1 LVRHKSVDK
10 NGIDQLPTSWSAR
23 YLMAQVP
30 PFDQYMRPM
39 IAALRALGGS
49 ATIPELN
56 DAVVD
61 QMGLTE
67 EQLALLHDAARGNQT
82 EAAYRMAWARTY
94 LKKAGFLTNSER
106 GVWALTPVGREHDVD
121 PDAVLELVRGEYAAK
136 KAETEQVVATGLPTP
151 AEAIIAEVLTED
163 VEDAPATWTQLLIR
177 KLLTITPDAFE
188 RLCQR
193 ILRES
198 GFVEV
203 RVTGRAGDGGIDGIG
218 ILRLQRV
225 VSFQVLFQ
233 CKRWQGSVGP
243 KEIRDFRGAM
253 VGRSD
258 KGLFL
263 TTGSFTR
270 AAQEEATRDGAPPI
284 DLIDGDR
291 LADLLKDLRLGIRT
305 EMIEKVEVDAGWFD
319 TI

>member
-1 LVRHKSVDK
+1 MARV
-10 NGIDQLPTSWSAR
+10 PT
-23 YLMAQVP
+23 
-30 PFDQYMRPM
+30 FHEYMRPM
-39 IAALRALGGS
+39 IAALRRLGGS
-49 ATIPELN
+49 ATIPELYE
-56 DAVVD
+56 AIVD
-61 QMGLTE
+61 EMGLTE
-67 EQLALLHDAARGNQT
+67 EQLSVLHDPERGDQT

-106 GVWALTPVGREHDVD
+106 GVWALSPAGRETEVEPDRVVEQVRAEYSARRAASAETD
-121 PDAVLELVRGEYAAK
+121 AAEAPGAELPVELIPEAEAPDAPGSWR
-136 KAETEQVVATGLPTP
+136 QR
-151 AEAIIAEVLTED
+151 LT
-163 VEDAPATWTQLLIR
+163 R
-177 KLLTITPDAFE
+177 KLLSISPDAFE

-203 RVTGRAGDGGIDGIG
+203 RVTGRSGDGGIDGIG

-233 CKRWQGSVGP
+233 CKRWQGTVGP

-263 TTGSFTR
+263 TTGAFTR

-284 DLIDGDR
+284 DLIDGER
-291 LADLLKDLRLGIRT
+291 LAELLKELHLGVQT
-305 EMIEKVEVDAGWFD
+305 EMIEKVDVDEAWFD
-319 TI
+319 GI

>member
-1 LVRHKSVDK
+1 MAEV
-10 NGIDQLPTSWSAR
+10 PT
-23 YLMAQVP
+23 
-30 PFDQYMRPM
+30 FDNYMRP
-39 IAALRALGGS
+39 IIDALRKLGGS
-49 ATIPELN
+49 ATIQELYES
-56 DAVVD
+56 VVD
-61 QMGLTE
+61 EMRLTDQ
-67 EQLALLHDAARGNQT
+67 QLSILHDPDRGNQT
-82 EAAYRMAWARTY
+82 EVGYRMAWARTY
-94 LKKAGFLTNSER
+94 LKKAGFLENSER
-106 GVWALTPVGREHDVD
+106 GVWALTKKGMSDKVD
-121 PDAVLELVRGEYAAK
+121 PARVV
-136 KAETEQVVATGLPTP
+136 EQVREGYGPRRSLEPAAEPQRGTSSKTTPIAVPLEAVDSSETPEAVATWRQR
-151 AEAIIAEVLTED
+151 AMV
-163 VEDAPATWTQLLIR
+163 
-177 KLLTITPDAFE
+177 KLLAMPPAAFE

-203 RVTGRAGDGGIDGIG
+203 RVLGRAGDGGIDGLG

-233 CKRWQGSVGP
+233 CKRWQGSVPP

-284 DLIDGDR
+284 DLIDGDQ
-291 LADLLKDLRLGIRT
+291 LVDLLKDLKLGIRT
-305 EMIEKVEVDAGWFD
+305 EVVEKTEVDESWFD
-319 TI
+319 SI

>member
-1 LVRHKSVDK
+1 MTVV
-10 NGIDQLPTSWSAR
+10 PT
-23 YLMAQVP
+23 
-30 PFDQYMRPM
+30 FDEYMEPM
-39 IAALRALGGS
+39 VFALRRLGGS
-49 ATIPELN
+49 ATIQELYE
-56 DAVVD
+56 AVVD
-61 QMGLTE
+61 EMKLSE
-67 EQLALLHDAARGNQT
+67 EQLSVLHDAEKGEQT

-106 GVWALTPVGREHDVD
+106 GVWALTPLGRE
-121 PDAVLELVRGEYAAK
+121 
-136 KAETEQVVATGLPTP
+136 QNPTP
-151 AEAIIAEVLTED
+151 EKILEKVRSEYVARRAISETGPASEAQPALPVTPEIIEVAEA
-163 VEDAPATWTQLLIR
+163 PSSWTQVLIR
-177 KLLTITPDAFE
+177 KLQEMRPDAFE
-188 RLCQR
+188 RLSQR

-203 RVTGRAGDGGIDGIG
+203 RVTGRSGDGGIDGIG

-233 CKRWQGSVGP
+233 CKRYQGSVGP

-284 DLIDGDR
+284 DLIDGER
-291 LADLLKDLRLGIRT
+291 LAELLKELNLGVRT
-305 EMIEKVEVDAGWFD
+305 EMIERVAVDPTWFD
-319 TI
+319 AI